1 MISPVLIGGFV
12 AMDRALLCMPS
23 IGKKQGVILEQ
34 KMCSTTPIKL
44 KSHSRGPKPIKN
56 VC

>member
-1 MISPVLIGGFV
+1 MISLVLIGGFV

-34 KMCSTTPIKL
+34 KMCSTIKL
-44 KSHSRGPKPIKN
+44 KSHGRGPKPIKK
-56 VC
+56 V